1 MGERMAPKYYSC
13 EWCDEARRR
22 LDSAQ
27 HHVKALNS
35 LKRVCREE
43 PTEE

>member
-1 MGERMAPKYYSC
+1 MAPKYYSR
-13 EWCDEARRR
+13 EWCDEAQRR

-27 HHVKALNS
+27 QHLKALNS
-35 LKRVCREE
+35 LKRVCWEK